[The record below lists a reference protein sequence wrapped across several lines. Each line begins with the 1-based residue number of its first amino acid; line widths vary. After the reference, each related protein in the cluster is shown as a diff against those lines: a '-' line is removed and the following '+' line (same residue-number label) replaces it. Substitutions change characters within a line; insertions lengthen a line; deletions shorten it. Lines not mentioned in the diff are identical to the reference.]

1 MEILD
6 LKEREWDIN
15 RNLQEIEEHLDEFRK
30 IQKDL
35 DGLEEES
42 YWQNTRIKEIN
53 DTLLDN
59 YPKDTRLQSLLVEKE
74 EILQQKVS
82 YERCFWEDA
91 RDILSN
97 EIRKKEQQ
105 EEDCKEEL
113 LILERNK
120 NLAEK

>member
-1 MEILD
+1 MERLD
-6 LKEREWDIN
+6 LKEREWEIN
-15 RNLQEIEEHLDEFRK
+15 QNLQEIEEHLDVFRK

-42 YWQNTRIKEIN
+42 YWHNARIKEIN

-74 EILQQKVS
+74 EIFQQKVS
-82 YERCFWEDA
+82 YERRFWEDS